1 MLGRVFTRED
11 EKPGTRVVILSH
23 QLWESAFH
31 GDRNIVG
38 RAITMNEQSYT
49 VIGVMRAG
57 FVYPLDNDPPRMWR
71 PFAPE
76 AESSDPK
83 DPPVTTQR
91 SAHFLNV
98 VARLKLGVP
107 LEAARE
113 EIKAIARNLA
123 RQYPDTNK
131 KRSMADV
138 TTELEHLVGDTR
150 PRLVM
155 LLVSVGVV
163 LLIACVNVAN
173 LLLVRASKRSREIAV
188 RAALGARRNRGVRQ
202 LLTGSRGLGLG

>member
-1 MLGRVFTRED
+1 LHVTAAMVSGDFFTVLGAQPMLGRVFTRED

-91 SAHFLNV
+91 GAHFLNV
-98 VARLKLGVP
+98 VARLKPGVS
-107 LEAARE
+107 LETARE

-138 TTELEHLVGDTR
+138 TTELEHLVG
-150 PRLVM
+150 
-155 LLVSVGVV
+155 
-163 LLIACVNVAN
+163 
-173 LLLVRASKRSREIAV
+173 
-188 RAALGARRNRGVRQ
+188 
-202 LLTGSRGLGLG
+202 